1 MGHFEPFGERYGI
14 AGAVV
19 AAATLITGIGK
30 VVGLETIHVEGATG
44 SVDTNLEGKVRAVV
58 DALETHGFVLLNIKG
73 ADESGHD
80 GKAEQK
86 RDFIE
91 RIDGALAPFLDLPGT
106 VIAVCGDHSTPCT
119 VMDHSADPVPV
130 LIRGEGVRPDRVER
144 YDEFRCAEGGLHRI
158 RGRDLFPSLL
168 DLIGKAD
175 KYGA

>member
-1 MGHFEPFGERYGI
+1 
-14 AGAVV
+14 
-19 AAATLITGIGK
+19 
-30 VVGLETIHVEGATG
+30 
-44 SVDTNLEGKVRAVV
+44 
-58 DALETHGFVLLNIKG
+58 VLLNIKG

-86 RDFIE
+86 RDFLE
-91 RIDGALAPFLDLPGT
+91 RIDSALAPFLDLPGT

-119 VMDHSADPVPV
+119 VKDHSADPVPV

-158 RGRDLFPSLL
+158 RGCDLLPILL
-168 DLIGKAD
+168 DLIGKAH